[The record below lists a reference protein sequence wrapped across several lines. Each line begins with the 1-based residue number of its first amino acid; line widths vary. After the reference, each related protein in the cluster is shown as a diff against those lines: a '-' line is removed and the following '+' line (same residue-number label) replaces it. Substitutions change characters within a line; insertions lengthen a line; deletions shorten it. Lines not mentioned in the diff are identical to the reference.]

1 MTIDDRVT
9 QLDQGDSRGHSALSE
24 RGRCAASTMETV
36 MSTPIPDLPPMSD
49 YESTRRDFAL
59 HVPEHYNFGFDL
71 IDRRAREADK
81 VAFIAVDRSGER
93 VESHRFSDLRRASN
107 RFARAL
113 LALGAEKG
121 DFALVIIPRIPAWY
135 EVLVGCT
142 KVGVVA
148 MPGTNLLTAKDIE
161 YRINKAGARIAIV
174 TAEHLDKIEEVRP
187 RCPTLLHVV
196 AVGAEDRRALSYEQ
210 ACARQSDR
218 LEAGELPPSRAEE
231 PMLVYFTSG
240 TTSMPKMVSRDHAYA
255 HAHAITGRYWM
266 DLREE
271 DIHWTLSDTGWAK
284 AAWGMVYPPWQM
296 GATTVLYDGDTRF
309 DADAHLKLIGRLG
322 VTTFC
327 APPTV
332 YRLFAQIDLGRYELG
347 SLRHCMSAG
356 EPLNPEAMRVW
367 REATGTEIHD
377 GYGQTETINVVA
389 NFPCLPIRPGS
400 MGKPVPGFD
409 VGVVDD
415 EGRPVPEGQIG
426 HIALRSDQPH
436 PPGLFHGYHLDAAST
451 NASFRHGWYYTG
463 DTATRDEDGYI
474 WFVGRADDII
484 SSAGYRISPF
494 EVESALTEHPAIAE
508 SAVVAA
514 PDALRGEVVKAYVVL
529 ASGFEPSDELAADIQ
544 DFVKRQ
550 TAPYKYPRTVEF
562 RDALPKTISGKIR
575 RVELRE
581 ESAT

>member
-1 MTIDDRVT
+1 M
-9 QLDQGDSRGHSALSE
+9 
-24 RGRCAASTMETV
+24 
-36 MSTPIPDLPPMSD
+36 PNLPPMSD
-49 YESTRRDFAL
+49 YEATRREFAFRT
-59 HVPEHYNFGFDL
+59 PEHYNFGFDL
-71 IDRRAREADK
+71 IDWRAREADK
-81 VAFIAVDRSGER
+81 VAFVAVDRSGNR
-93 VESHRFSDLRRASN
+93 VESHRFSDLSRASN
-107 RFARAL
+107 RFAHVL
-113 LALGAEKG
+113 LELGAAKG

-135 EVLVGCT
+135 EVLIGCT
-142 KVGVVA
+142 KAGVIA

-161 YRINKAGARIAIV
+161 YRINKAAAKIAIV
-174 TAEHLDKIEEVRP
+174 TAEHLDKIEEIRS
-187 RCPTLLHVV
+187 RCPTLVHVIAIGAERRG
-196 AVGAEDRRALSYEQ
+196 AVGYEK
-210 ACARQSDR
+210 ACAMQSDE
-218 LEAGELPPSRAEE
+218 LDAGALPPSRADET
-231 PMLVYFTSG
+231 MLVYFTSG

-255 HAHAITGRYWM
+255 YAHAITGRYWM

-296 GATTVLYDGDTRF
+296 GATTVLYDGDARF

-322 VTTFC
+322 ITTFC

-367 REATGTEIHD
+367 KEATGTEVHD

-389 NFPCLPIRPGS
+389 NFPCLPVRPGS

-409 VGVVDD
+409 VDVVDD
-415 EGRPVPEGQIG
+415 EGCPVPEGRIG
-426 HIALRSDQPH
+426 HIALRTGDPP
-436 PPGLFHGYHLDAAST
+436 PPGLFHGYDHDEKGTAA
-451 NASFRHGWYYTG
+451 AFRHGWYYTG

-494 EVESALTEHPAIAE
+494 EVESALTEHPAVAE
-508 SAVVAA
+508 SAVVGA
-514 PDALRGEVVKAYVVL
+514 PDALRGEVVKAYVIL
-529 ASGFEPSDELAADIQ
+529 ADGFTPSEELAAGIQ
-544 DFVKRQ
+544 DFVKQQ
-550 TAPYKYPRTVEF
+550 TAPYKYPRIVEF
-562 RDALPKTISGKIR
+562 RDSLPKTISGKIR

-581 ESAT
+581 ESAA